1 MKPRNNG
8 KLIESPLQ
16 ELDLVS
22 SFTAARIL
30 FPHGSINK
38 TRLRQVQRLCRLDCL
53 ESYRI
58 GRKYYIV
65 RKSVYDY
72 LEENHHRNPNATS
85 D

>member
-1 MKPRNNG
+1 MKPCNNG

-16 ELDLVS
+16 GQELVS

-30 FPHGSINK
+30 FPHDPINK
-38 TRLRQVQRLCRLDCL
+38 TRLRQIQRLCQLDCL
-53 ESYRI
+53 ESYQI
-58 GRKYYIV
+58 GRRYYIV
-65 RKSVYDY
+65 RQSVYDY